1 MLESIAQFI
10 FNGLQLLKIS
20 LINCLMLF
28 PQFPKIVTE
37 KSREGGSISRARGL
51 FQDGSISE
59 FDVDLKKKKKKIVA
73 LRKKK
78 VSN

>member
-10 FNGLQLLKIS
+10 FNGLQVLKIS

-37 KSREGGSISRARGL
+37 TSREGGSICREL

-59 FDVDLKKKKKKIVA
+59 NCCLLKKKINK
-73 LRKKK
+73 
-78 VSN
+78 